1 MTMNSNSS
9 CSAGDPSE
17 PIERSS
23 WSASSSAIR
32 RYDAYVTAARV
43 IVAMVRAAGSVA
55 GSDPDDQHGAV
66 LVADRLPVVG
76 DGAVPAE
83 VIAGCELD
91 LMFSLA
97 QSPAAAQDEV
107 VLIAGVGMGADL
119 AARWPAHLE
128 DRDVAGGPAVDVLH
142 SAEAGPD
149 DGPFDRADHARGWRV
164 GHQEPGGG
172 DVERVR
178 ELGQGVE

>member
-43 IVAMVRAAGSVA
+43 IVAMVRAGGSVA

-66 LVADRLPVVG
+66 LVADRLAVVG
-76 DGAVPAE
+76 EGAVPAE
-83 VIAGCELD
+83 VIARRELD
-91 LMFSLA
+91 LMISLT
-97 QSPAAAQDEV
+97 QPPPTAQDEV
-107 VLIAGVGMGADL
+107 VLVARVGMGA
-119 AARWPAHLE
+119 
-128 DRDVAGGPAVDVLH
+128 
-142 SAEAGPD
+142 
-149 DGPFDRADHARGWRV
+149 
-164 GHQEPGGG
+164 
-172 DVERVR
+172 
-178 ELGQGVE
+178 